1 MTTTQTL
8 QLELSELRQTINDLL
23 AIEPAKLTEEQR
35 AELATKT
42 TRIQDA
48 EVEFRASLVA
58 DPGPEI
64 TESREAGTAEQRELR
79 ALRGKVELHHY
90 VEAAVEKR
98 ACDGAEAELNAA
110 LKIGAHKFP
119 LEILAPVE
127 TRAIEQRA
135 TTDVDIATT
144 PKRWL
149 DRLFAQ
155 AAASRIGITFEAVE
169 SGAASFP
176 IISAGASGAQRGRSE
191 AAAAGAW
198 TVGVVELKPTR
209 NGVHAVFSREDDLR
223 NPGLQDALTRDLR
236 MALTDAVDLAIFEGD
251 SGANED
257 AADITGLQT
266 AVGVVEEEITQAG
279 KITGTGVLEA
289 FAALIDGK
297 HATMGSEL
305 RTVLS
310 VGAQRLW
317 MSQLANTGASV
328 DTTIAEF
335 LKRAGIEL
343 SSRGG
348 IDEATT
354 ADKFGAFVG
363 RDRGLVGAGIAAVW
377 SDGML
382 IVDPYSG
389 AQSGNIQLSMNSFW
403 SFGLP
408 RPSNFSRL
416 KFVA

>member
-1 MTTTQTL
+1 MTTKQKL
-8 QLELSELRQTINDLL
+8 ELELSELRQSINHLL
-23 AIEPAKLTEEQR
+23 AIEPDKLTEEQR
-35 AELATKT
+35 GELATKT
-42 TRIQDA
+42 TRIQNA
-48 EVEFRASLVA
+48 EVEFRAAVVA

-64 TESREAGTAEQRELR
+64 TETRTDETAEGRELR
-79 ALRGKVELHHY
+79 SLRGKVEFNHY
-90 VEAAVEKR
+90 IEAAVEKR
-98 ACDGAEAELNAA
+98 SVEGPELEFNQA

-119 LEILAPVE
+119 LELLAPAPVE
-127 TRAIEQRA
+127 ERA
-135 TTDVDIATT
+135 TTNVDIVTS

-155 AAASRIGITFEAVE
+155 AAAARIGITFEAVE
-169 SGAASFP
+169 SGAKSYP
-176 IISAGASGAQRGRSE
+176 ITSAGASGVQRGRSE
-191 AAAAGAW
+191 AAAAAAW
-198 TVGVVELKPTR
+198 TVGVTELKPTR

-236 MALTDAVDLAIFEGD
+236 MALADSVDLAVFEGD

-257 AADITGLQT
+257 TADITGLQT
-266 AVGVVEEEITQAG
+266 AVGVVEEEITQAEKVKG
-279 KITGTGVLEA
+279 ADVLA
-289 FAALIDGK
+289 GFAALIDGK
-297 HATMGSEL
+297 HATMGSDL
-305 RTVLS
+305 KTVLS

-317 MSQLANTGASV
+317 MSTLANTGASV

-348 IDEATT
+348 IDEATG
-354 ADKFGAFVG
+354 ADTFGAFIG
-363 RDRGLVGAGIAAVW
+363 RERGLVGAGVAAVW
-377 SDGML
+377 SDAML

-389 AQSGNIQLSMNSFW
+389 AKTGEIQLSMNTFW